1 MIFQG
6 SSRFAQSGNELP
18 GHASAGGTVVTSGT
32 ASAAGTG
39 NVDIAGHASAAAAAA
54 GTVVTSGTASVAG
67 SGTMTA
73 GTGNVDIVGH
83 ASAVATAAGTVMGS
97 AAGSGSVSVAGAGNA
112 AVNLGKYILLSKVS
126 NLATKCLH
134 YCNFTSYFQKFSIK
148 LPIFYSVLRL
158 DATRKRGA

>member
-1 MIFQG
+1 LIFQG

-67 SGTMTA
+67 
-73 GTGNVDIVGH
+73 TGNVDIVGH

-97 AAGSGSVSVAGAGNA
+97 AAGSGSASVAGAGNA
-112 AVNLGKYILLSKVS
+112 AVNLGKHLLFSKVS